1 MGESYDVMQASSD
14 DCYVI
19 NLISKFFS
27 TTYDSANVNLNSIA
41 TTNLCIDIAIDWLLP
56 YQHKDWFGVPIE
68 AWNPPHYTD
77 AYIPVKKLLCRC
89 THITEK
95 VRHSHHY
102 CIYFARLQFI
112 IRTYVNTCTIIMTIL
127 NHCLSQSLHIDL

>member
-1 MGESYDVMQASSD
+1 MLITIDNQVINRLKDLWSLLNLSVFSPSCIVGESYDVMQASSD

-41 TTNLCIDIAIDWLLP
+41 TTNLCKDIAIDWLLP

-68 AWNPPHYTD
+68 VWNPPHYTD
-77 AYIPVKKLLCRC
+77 AYIPVKNLLCRC

-102 CIYFARLQFI
+102 CVY
-112 IRTYVNTCTIIMTIL
+112 
-127 NHCLSQSLHIDL
+127 